1 MIGAVRAAHEYM
13 NNVIHFCYS
22 ISMKAIKGEPRRAYK
37 FQHVE
42 GSLSFWFLD
51 KDLNNLENTLK
62 HAYAHELSF
71 FMLIEQM
78 SKLNEKVQWVMVF
91 VMIN

>member
-1 MIGAVRAAHEYM
+1 MIRDVTAAHEYM

-22 ISMKAIKGEPRRAYK
+22 ISMKAIKREPTRAYK
-37 FQHVE
+37 FQHVK
-42 GSLSFWFLD
+42 GSLSLWFLD
-51 KDLNNLENTLK
+51 KDLNNLENTFK

-78 SKLNEKVQWVMVF
+78 SKLNEKVRWVMVF
-91 VMIN
+91 VIIN